1 MANEIFISYSRQ
13 DARIVG
19 NVKKHLEAA
28 GYGCWTDKGMD
39 PGDSFKREIAAAIR
53 ECSLVIFFASKS
65 SNASDWTAKEIGMA
79 VSLKKKIVLVRLD
92 DSEFNPEVA
101 FDLVNLNHVDLKSCI
116 NGQEFLDR
124 LIKTVKETISG
135 KKSGPDVVPGSDA
148 LSAAPAPSV
157 ACPVCGS
164 MQPAGSTECAVC
176 GCPLSAAAGSA
187 DDNTPA
193 AGASGN
199 AAGGSPGG
207 IMLGGGEDTYTAGG
221 KVSVAPP
228 SENLV
233 LGGTG
238 GAADIPAAP
247 VSDEEPARRPR
258 RKRRAMIVGALVLI
272 ILIVGGIAAGTLLGD
287 RHRRHSYDDDDYSYN
302 QESEDY
308 DDADTAAVYEEEVVE
323 VSDADRAYSE
333 AEQEVQAMNS
343 QCPMSVGN
351 GLTMNSVYISGGD
364 IVCSYSVDESV
375 ADLDLAE
382 QNWNNNYSQTV
393 TNIRNDGTIP
403 GILNYCR
410 NYGHD
415 MVYEYEGD
423 TSGRTLRLV
432 VYGSDL

>member
-39 PGDSFKREIAAAIR
+39 PGDSFKREIAAALR

-79 VSLKKKIVLVRLD
+79 VSLKKKIVPVRLD

-101 FDLVNLNHVDLKSCI
+101 FDLVNLNHVDLRSCI

-124 LIKTVKETISG
+124 LIKTVKETLSG
-135 KKSGPDVVPGSDA
+135 KKSGPDVVLGPDA
-148 LSAAPAPSV
+148 QSAASAPSV

-164 MQPAGSTECAVC
+164 MQPAGATECAVC
-176 GCPLSAAAGSA
+176 GCPLSAAAGDA
-187 DDNTPA
+187 GDNTPA
-193 AGASGN
+193 AGAPGN

-207 IMLGGGEDTYTAGG
+207 IVLGVGEDTDTAGG

-228 SENLV
+228 AENLV

-258 RKRRAMIVGALVLI
+258 RKRRAMIIGALVLI
-272 ILIVGGIAAGTLLGD
+272 VLIVGGIAAGTLLGNK
-287 RHRRHSYDDDDYSYN
+287 HKRHSYDDDDYSYN

-308 DDADTAAVYEEEVVE
+308 DDTDTAVVYEEDVAE
-323 VSDADRAYSE
+323 DAETAAYE
-333 AEQEVQAMNS
+333 AAEQEVQAMNS

-351 GLTMNSVYISGGD
+351 GLTMKSVYISGGD

-382 QNWNNNYSQTV
+382 QNWNNNYAQTAR
-393 TNIRNDGTIP
+393 TIRNDNTIP

-432 VYGSDL
+432 VYSSDL

>member
-79 VSLKKKIVLVRLD
+79 VSLKKKIVPVRLD

-148 LSAAPAPSV
+148 LSAASAPSV

-164 MQPAGSTECAVC
+164 MQPAGATECAVC

-187 DDNTPA
+187 DDNAPA

-207 IMLGGGEDTYTAGG
+207 IMLGGGEDTDTAGG

-228 SENLV
+228 VENLV

-287 RHRRHSYDDDDYSYN
+287 RHKRHSYASDDYSYD

-308 DDADTAAVYEEEVVE
+308 DAADTTAVYEEEAAE
-323 VSDADRAYSE
+323 DGETAAYE
-333 AEQEVQAMNS
+333 AAEQEVQAMNS

-432 VYGSDL
+432 VYSSDL